1 MTLVLGSFTFPVGEF
16 LPGGSACQMTF
27 RVGVW
32 THPPKVKFV
41 DEAGRRG
48 CGYTYFR

>member
-32 THPPKVKFV
+32 THPPRVKL
-41 DEAGRRG
+41 
-48 CGYTYFR
+48 